1 MFIKHIL
8 NGEFLEVNVGKR
20 GSRLGSQRTL
30 TDLRRKYNGPLALND
45 KKIKDLKKLL
55 KYIPPIS
62 QQFFVDI
69 VGNTI
74 EAEPGSEQPKEG
86 EEEAED
92 IDGDDEEVNL
102 D

>member
-1 MFIKHIL
+1 MFIKHTL

-74 EAEPGSEQPKEG
+74 EAEPGSEQPKE
-86 EEEAED
+86 
-92 IDGDDEEVNL
+92 
-102 D
+102 